1 MYRLKYDPIILNK
14 YSDDTLCYSAKTYA
28 RRGFFKK
35 LFTFI
40 PCIYTMTLGH
50 IFTQFSPSDSPNIF
64 SIYLLTSFFN
74 NLVSP
79 MNVVHIH
86 IWAITLLLLQNK
98 GDREDIYN

>member
-1 MYRLKYDPIILNK
+1 MIHSGIQRRLMQEED
-14 YSDDTLCYSAKTYA
+14 
-28 RRGFFKK
+28 FFKK
-35 LFTFI
+35 IIYFHSMHLYNDSWSYLYPVLSLRLPKHISHLSLNFLF
-40 PCIYTMTLGH
+40 L
-50 IFTQFSPSDSPNIF
+50 
-64 SIYLLTSFFN
+64 N